1 MENEKSVKL
10 RSSFIINMKKTRK
23 ATFEDIS
30 QLAELFDQ
38 YRIFYHKESDIPS
51 AENFLK
57 ERLEKTDSEVFVAE
71 EAGKL
76 TGFVQLYPIFSST
89 RMQRYW
95 LLNDLYVN
103 ENHRGK
109 GYSKELIE
117 EAKELCRLSDACG
130 ILLETG
136 KNNDVGNQLYPACG
150 FERYDSV
157 NFYEWT
163 NKIN

>member
-1 MENEKSVKL
+1 
-10 RSSFIINMKKTRK
+10 MKNTRK
-23 ATFEDIS
+23 AVIHDLP

-38 YRIFYHKESDIPS
+38 YRVFYHKTPDLPAAQSFLRERI
-51 AENFLK
+51 EN
-57 ERLEKTDSEVFVAE
+57 RDSEIFVAE
-71 EAGKL
+71 ENNQL

-103 ENHRGK
+103 SEHRGK
-109 GYSKELIE
+109 GYSKQLIE
-117 EAKELCRLSDACG
+117 NAKELCRSSDACG

-136 KNNDVGNQLYPACG
+136 KSNDVGNQLYPACG
-150 FERYDSV
+150 FKLYDTV

-163 NKIN
+163 PE

>member
-1 MENEKSVKL
+1 
-10 RSSFIINMKKTRK
+10 MKNTRK
-23 ATFEDIS
+23 ATLEDLE
-30 QLAELFDQ
+30 QLSALFDQ
-38 YRIFYHKESDIPS
+38 YRIFYHKESDIPA

-57 ERLEKTDSEVFVAE
+57 ERIQNEDSEIFVVVDN
-71 EAGKL
+71 GIL

-117 EAKELCRLSDACG
+117 VAKDLCRSSNACG
-130 ILLETG
+130 MLLETG
-136 KNNDVGNQLYPACG
+136 KSNDVGNRLYPSCG

-163 NKIN
+163 NTMRNR

>member
-1 MENEKSVKL
+1 
-10 RSSFIINMKKTRK
+10 MKNTRK
-23 ATFEDIS
+23 ATVQDLN

-38 YRIFYHKESDIPS
+38 YRVFYHKESDVPA

-57 ERLEKTDSEVFVAE
+57 ERIDHKDSEIFVAE
-71 EAGKL
+71 HDGKL

-103 ENHRGK
+103 GDHRGK

-117 EAKELCRLSDACG
+117 EAKELCRSTNACG
-130 ILLETG
+130 VLLETG
-136 KNNDVGNQLYPACG
+136 KSNDVGNRLYPACG
-150 FERYDSV
+150 FELYDSV

-163 NKIN
+163 NRDN

>member
-1 MENEKSVKL
+1 
-10 RSSFIINMKKTRK
+10 MKNTRK
-23 ATFEDIS
+23 AVIADLP

-38 YRIFYHKESDIPS
+38 YRIFYHKSSDITAAS
-51 AENFLK
+51 DFLQERIENK
-57 ERLEKTDSEVFVAE
+57 DSEIFVAE
-71 EAGKL
+71 ENGTL

-103 ENHRGK
+103 ASHRGK

-117 EAKELCRLSDACG
+117 EAKELCRASKACG

-136 KNNDVGNQLYPACG
+136 KGNDVGNQLYPSCG
-150 FERYDSV
+150 FELYDSV
-157 NFYEWT
+157 NFYEWS
-163 NKIN
+163 NS